1 MNAPVYSLA
10 EQIENTDILDRL
22 ILSLRSKRPKVSASL
37 PFTAYSS
44 GKMLQIWINTPA
56 CRFSLKGKCAAC
68 DYWDG
73 VRSES
78 AVRGVCDHIKRF
90 GSRYETLLLNTC
102 GSCMC
107 EDELPFD
114 DLMAVVNAI
123 SETSVRRIVFETH
136 LAYATVEKMT
146 AIKNV
151 LAGRDVCLEYG
162 QESTSPD
169 ALKLCLNKPSMLL
182 KYDVVEELQ
191 KMGVHII
198 ANVLLGIPFLSVRQR
213 IEDAIA
219 SIRDLLERG
228 IDEIMLFPVNI
239 KPYTLVQFL
248 YDNKFYKRVNAYEL
262 VKVLSVFN
270 DDELERIGLAWIEP
284 DREKIEA
291 YDCMGLGPGYCE
303 KCGRRLLEYL
313 LEYRDSHTGR
323 ERKNAVAK
331 MENETC
337 SCIESLYDYTYPDI
351 KSAYEFMRNSL
362 KG

>member
-1 MNAPVYSLA
+1 MKVSVYSSA
-10 EQIENTDILDRL
+10 EWFENTDILDRL
-22 ILSLRSKRPKVSASL
+22 ILSLRSKRPKVSTSL

-44 GKMLQIWINTPA
+44 GRMLQIWINTPA

-78 AVRGVCDHIKRF
+78 SVRDACNYIKRF

-114 DLMAVVNAI
+114 DLMTVVYAI

-136 LAYATVEKMT
+136 LVYATIEKMT
-146 AIKNV
+146 MIRNV
-151 LAGRDVCLEYG
+151 LVDRDVCLEFG

-169 ALKLCLNKPSMLL
+169 VLKYCLNKPSMLL
-182 KYDVVEELQ
+182 EYDIVEKLQ
-191 KMGVHII
+191 EKGVRII
-198 ANVLLGIPFLSVRQR
+198 ANVLLGAPFLSVRQR
-213 IEDAIA
+213 IEDAIS

-239 KPYTLVQFL
+239 KPYTLVKFL
-248 YDNKFYKRVNAYEL
+248 YDNKFYKRVNAYEI
-262 VKVLSVFN
+262 VDVLSAFN

-284 DREKIEA
+284 AREKIAA
-291 YDCMGLGPGYCE
+291 YDCTSLSPSYCE
-303 KCGRRLLEYL
+303 KCGRRLLEHL
-313 LEYRDSHTGR
+313 LKYRDALTGR
-323 ERKNAVAK
+323 ERKRIIAEIK
-331 MENETC
+331 NETC
-337 SCIESLYDYTYPDI
+337 DCIGSLYDYTCPDI
-351 KSAYEFMRNSL
+351 KSAYEFMLKSL
-362 KG
+362 

>member
-22 ILSLRSKRPKVSASL
+22 ILSLRSKRPQVSASL

-78 AVRGVCDHIKRF
+78 AIRGVCDYIKSL

-114 DLMAVVNAI
+114 DLMAVVHAI
-123 SETSVRRIVFETH
+123 SETSVRRIVLETH
-136 LAYATVEKMT
+136 LAYATIEKM
-146 AIKNV
+146 AVIKNV
-151 LAGRDVCLEYG
+151 LADRDVCLEYG
-162 QESTSPD
+162 QESTSSD
-169 ALKLCLNKPSMLL
+169 VLKFCLNKPSMLL

-213 IEDAIA
+213 IEDAIS
-219 SIRDLLERG
+219 SIRDLLEQG

-239 KPYTLVQFL
+239 KPYTLVNFL
-248 YDNKFYKRVNAYEL
+248 YDNKLYKRVNAYEI
-262 VKVLSVFN
+262 VKVLSAFN

-284 DREKIEA
+284 AREKIEA
-291 YDCMGLGPGYCE
+291 YDCMGLGPSYCE
-303 KCGRRLLEYL
+303 KCGRRLLEHL
-313 LEYRDSHTGR
+313 LEYRDSPTGR
-323 ERKNAVAK
+323 KRKKIVAK
-331 MENETC
+331 MEDETC
-337 SCIESLYDYTYPDI
+337 NCIGSLYDYTYPDI
-351 KSAYEFMRNSL
+351 KSAYEFMHKSL